1 MSARAPGE
9 PGVGGARGTHAAGG
23 KVDAV
28 GDVCVGVVTSLLNGA
43 LGMLGVFALAFLGE
57 IIPGVLFDSDSRGV
71 LGVAGSCSGALL
83 EK

>member
-9 PGVGGARGTHAAGG
+9 PGVGGARGNQAAGG
-23 KVDAV
+23 SVDAV
-28 GDVCVGVVTSLLNGA
+28 GDACVGVATSLSNSA

-57 IIPGVLFDSDSRGV
+57 MIPGVLIDSDSRGV
-71 LGVAGSCSGALL
+71 LGVAGSCSGDLL